1 MKVEYLLSA
10 FLLINFSVHAQ
21 GTSAKENRIIQG
33 LDFFNDIDQEGT
45 SWLIKSIQLPGVR
58 LQYAEQGDPAGTP
71 VVFLHGLS
79 DSWRSFEK
87 VLPLLPSDIHAF
99 AISQRG
105 HGDSERPA
113 SGYDPKDLAADLAH
127 FIRDMNLGSVVV
139 VGHSMGGAVAQRF
152 AVDYP
157 HLTKALVI
165 IDSDASFG
173 DNRGFPEFYE
183 NVAKLEGEIDRKFM
197 DEFQRGTVVR
207 PIDSAYF
214 NTIVEE
220 GLKLPLYVFQAALKG
235 LLNHELVEELKKVDK
250 PALVFWGDKD
260 NFCFES
266 DQLVLVNS
274 LSRSRLVTY
283 PDTGH
288 ALHWEE
294 PQKFVA
300 DLTDFIKEIR

>member
-1 MKVEYLLSA
+1 ME
-10 FLLINFSVHAQ
+10 
-21 GTSAKENRIIQG
+21 
-33 LDFFNDIDQEGT
+33 
-45 SWLIKSIQLPGVR
+45 
-58 LQYAEQGDPAGTP
+58 
-71 VVFLHGLS
+71 
-79 DSWRSFEK
+79 
-87 VLPLLPSDIHAF
+87 
-99 AISQRG
+99 
-105 HGDSERPA
+105 
-113 SGYDPKDLAADLAH
+113 
-127 FIRDMNLGSVVV
+127 
-139 VGHSMGGAVAQRF
+139 
-152 AVDYP
+152 
-157 HLTKALVI
+157 
-165 IDSDASFG
+165 
-173 DNRGFPEFYE
+173 
-183 NVAKLEGEIDRKFM
+183 
-197 DEFQRGTVVR
+197 EFQRGTVVR
-207 PIDSAYF
+207 PIDSGYF